1 MNLSISTTLGFF
13 PSKIFCSGANILVLR
28 QISRSEIR
36 FLKNYFLREINDEKL
51 LRMKANVYLH
61 SNVDLKYILKQK
73 GNENIGIREFG
84 WTKKVRCDKVLW

>member
-1 MNLSISTTLGFF
+1 
-13 PSKIFCSGANILVLR
+13 
-28 QISRSEIR
+28 
-36 FLKNYFLREINDEKL
+36 
-51 LRMKANVYLH
+51 MKANVYLH